1 MNNNYYCIIMAGGTG
16 RRFWPYSRK
25 ALPKQ
30 FLDFFGTGQTM
41 LQQTY
46 ERYKQIVSPENIYIT
61 THSDYRD
68 IVLKQLPDV
77 RENHLIVEEERR
89 NTAPSIAYA
98 AHVLMNI
105 NPNATMIVAPS
116 DNLIMRPE
124 AFKEAMLKGLDF
136 ASRSEK
142 LVNIGI
148 KPTYPE
154 TGYGYIQIDEEEE
167 CGFHKIKTFIEK
179 PAGEFAKMFVESN
192 EFYWNT
198 GIFIWHVK
206 TILEAFHNIM
216 PDICPRVEADM
227 PDFRTCPNSSIDTRV
242 LEKSD
247 NVYVQVCDFGWA
259 DIGTWKSLY
268 DNLPKDRNKNV
279 IINSDTLLYNC
290 KNNIIQLPEGK
301 LAVIQDLDGYLVAE
315 QGNALIICKKDD
327 QQSLRKFVND
337 VEMKFGEK
345 YLCQVLIHRET
356 GNARYIEKNRIP
368 GVFTFLSISINIQR

>member
-41 LQQTY
+41 LQQTD

-77 RENHLIVEEERR
+77 RENQLIVEEERR

-345 YLCQVLIHRET
+345 YL
-356 GNARYIEKNRIP
+356 
-368 GVFTFLSISINIQR
+368 

>member
-1 MNNNYYCIIMAGGTG
+1 
-16 RRFWPYSRK
+16 
-25 ALPKQ
+25 
-30 FLDFFGTGQTM
+30 
-41 LQQTY
+41 
-46 ERYKQIVSPENIYIT
+46 
-61 THSDYRD
+61 
-68 IVLKQLPDV
+68 
-77 RENHLIVEEERR
+77 
-89 NTAPSIAYA
+89 
-98 AHVLMNI
+98 
-105 NPNATMIVAPS
+105 
-116 DNLIMRPE
+116 
-124 AFKEAMLKGLDF
+124 MLKGLEF
-136 ASRSEK
+136 ASRSQK

-167 CGFHKIKTFIEK
+167 SGFHKIKTFVEK

-198 GIFIWHVK
+198 GIFIWHVR

-216 PDICPRVEADM
+216 PDICPRVEAGI
-227 PDFRTCPNSSIDTRV
+227 PDFSACPNSSIDTRV

-268 DNLPKDRNKNV
+268 DNLPKDKNRNV

-290 KNNIIQLPEGK
+290 TNNIIQLPEGK

-327 QQSLRKFVND
+327 QQALRKFVND
-337 VEMKFGEK
+337 VEMKFGDK
-345 YLCQVLIHRET
+345 YL
-356 GNARYIEKNRIP
+356 
-368 GVFTFLSISINIQR
+368 

>member
-77 RENHLIVEEERR
+77 RENQLIVEEERR

-124 AFKEAMLKGLDF
+124 AFK
-136 ASRSEK
+136 
-142 LVNIGI
+142 
-148 KPTYPE
+148 
-154 TGYGYIQIDEEEE
+154 
-167 CGFHKIKTFIEK
+167 
-179 PAGEFAKMFVESN
+179 
-192 EFYWNT
+192 
-198 GIFIWHVK
+198 
-206 TILEAFHNIM
+206 
-216 PDICPRVEADM
+216 
-227 PDFRTCPNSSIDTRV
+227 
-242 LEKSD
+242 
-247 NVYVQVCDFGWA
+247 
-259 DIGTWKSLY
+259 
-268 DNLPKDRNKNV
+268 
-279 IINSDTLLYNC
+279 
-290 KNNIIQLPEGK
+290 
-301 LAVIQDLDGYLVAE
+301 
-315 QGNALIICKKDD
+315 
-327 QQSLRKFVND
+327 
-337 VEMKFGEK
+337 
-345 YLCQVLIHRET
+345 
-356 GNARYIEKNRIP
+356 
-368 GVFTFLSISINIQR
+368 